1 MHQDPTSPS
10 DDMTV
15 NSCQDLPPVSIM
27 TPVAAVGAH
36 QTLYAVVSGGQVG
49 VDPDDHVAPV
59 GEPPTLYVTTFFGQ
73 LYAVHASDGTV
84 RWCQHVQLTQER
96 IQEWNARHGRRLGPP
111 PSLYL
116 GTARVANG
124 VVYVCASGYNFYT
137 HAFNA
142 EDGRLRWRTPTD
154 GGVVSMPFADYAVP
168 LVRDGI
174 VYTGTY
180 ALQAQD
186 GTVLWRIAIDTRWL
200 SPQALVDD
208 TLYAVT
214 QTGVYAIN
222 AQNGEV
228 RWRFESDAYTIISGP
243 LVVADHLLY
252 VGTGGSVDHPEKSR
266 CYALDAETGTL
277 RWQHPMGNGY
287 VGAVLDNE
295 SIYVSSRDQH
305 LYALEKH
312 TGRLRW
318 KYRFAYPTF
327 NTATIAGNVVYINI
341 DGAYALSSVDGTL
354 LWHKDLEIGSGF
366 YCTPAVVVDGVVY
379 LASGGGPPLASIL
392 YALNASNGAE
402 YWHKHYPS
410 SVAPL
415 AVVTSAFSSFATG
428 QSNGKGAS

>member
-15 NSCQDLPPVSIM
+15 IRCQDLPPISVV
-27 TPVAAVGAH
+27 TAGAPVGEH
-36 QTLYAVVSGGQVG
+36 QTHYVVIGGGQVG
-49 VDPDDHVAPV
+49 VGPDDHVAPV
-59 GEPPTLYVTTFFGQ
+59 GEPPTLYVTSSDR

-84 RWCQHVQLTQER
+84 RWCQQVQLTQER
-96 IQEWNARHGRRLGPP
+96 IQEWSARPEMRHRPP
-111 PSLYL
+111 RSLTL
-116 GTARVANG
+116 GTPRVANG

-154 GGVVSMPFADYAVP
+154 AGVVAMPFADYAVP
-168 LVRDGI
+168 LVREGI

-208 TLYAVT
+208 TLYAIT
-214 QTGVYAIN
+214 QTAVYAIN

-228 RWRFESDAYTIISGP
+228 RWHFESDAYTIISGP

-252 VGTGGSVDHPEKSR
+252 VGTSGSVDHPEKSR
-266 CYALDAETGTL
+266 CYALDTETGTL

-287 VGAVLDNE
+287 VGAVIDNE

-312 TGRLRW
+312 NGSLRW
-318 KYRFAYPTF
+318 KYQFAYPTYH
-327 NTATIAGNVVYINI
+327 TATIVGTVVYINI
-341 DGAYALSSVDGTL
+341 HGAYALNSVDGTL
-354 LWHKDLEIGSGF
+354 LWHKDLERDPF
-366 YCTPAVVVDGVVY
+366 
-379 LASGGGPPLASIL
+379 
-392 YALNASNGAE
+392 
-402 YWHKHYPS
+402 H
-410 SVAPL
+410 
-415 AVVTSAFSSFATG
+415 
-428 QSNGKGAS
+428 